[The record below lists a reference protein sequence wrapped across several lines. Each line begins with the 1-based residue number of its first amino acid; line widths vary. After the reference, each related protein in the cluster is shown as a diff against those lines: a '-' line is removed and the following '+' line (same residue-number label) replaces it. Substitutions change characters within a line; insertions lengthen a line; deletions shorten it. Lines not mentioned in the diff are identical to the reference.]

1 MCYIY
6 ICMYM
11 LYLYICRMLKSQKTQ
26 LTNQESI
33 STLTNTIVLLPH
45 AQSTLEM
52 LKGKEGHVCA

>member
-6 ICMYM
+6 ICIYM
-11 LYLYICRMLKSQKTQ
+11 LYICRMLESQKTQ

-33 STLTNTIVLLPH
+33 STLINTIVLLPH